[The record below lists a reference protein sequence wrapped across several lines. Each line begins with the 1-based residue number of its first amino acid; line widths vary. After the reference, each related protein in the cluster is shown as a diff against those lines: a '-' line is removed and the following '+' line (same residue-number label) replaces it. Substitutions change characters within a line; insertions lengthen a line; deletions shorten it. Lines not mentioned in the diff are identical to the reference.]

1 MAEQKYNI
9 PEELKYTKTHEWVRL
24 EGDVCVTGISDFAQ
38 KELSD
43 IVYVE
48 VTAVGRTVKREEPIG
63 TIEAVKAVSDLFA
76 PIAGEVVE
84 ANESLKD
91 QAATVNQDPYGAGWV
106 AKIKVADKSALDG
119 LLDAKAYA
127 ELVARSEHH

>member
-24 EGDVCVTGISDFAQ
+24 EGDVCVTGITDFAQ

-48 VTAVGRTVKREEPIG
+48 VTAVGNTVKREDSIG
-63 TIEAVKAVSDLFA
+63 TIEAVKAVSDLYA
-76 PIAGEVVE
+76 PVAGEVVE

-91 QAATVNQDPYGAGWV
+91 QAATVNQDPYGAGWI
-106 AKIKVADKSALDG
+106 AKIKVTDAAAPGD

-127 ELVARSEHH
+127 DLVARSEHH